1 MTIFTTIFPRTKLND
16 FIQRKEAKRAGCYI
30 LMGEDERTGETR
42 LYIGEGEVVKERLR
56 QHASGASQKEFW
68 NEAIVFTSKDDYITK
83 TQIQYLEAKLYELAE
98 EVQLENNKK
107 PTPPE
112 LSEVDTAE
120 MKQFLDVIKLI
131 LSSIGIT
138 ILETKK
144 QNVNQEE
151 KEEEI
156 FNFTIKGAR
165 GRMKIEDDRYV
176 VLKGST
182 AIIEDRPSASQP
194 IRKMR
199 RKLLE
204 EKVTEL
210 NEDQSFYVFK
220 ENYAFNSPSYAA
232 AAISGGEENG
242 RAVWKYKGK
251 SINEI
256 EAEEIQTKEDE

>member
-138 ILETKK
+138 ILETKI

-210 NEDQSFYVFK
+210 NEDQSFNVFK

-256 EAEEIQTKEDE
+256 EAEEIQTNEDE